1 MRLSRKGLLNLSTVD
16 MGSQIILCSMCGV
29 YVCVGENLLPLRTT
43 VLEIIIYINRPK
55 PLMSGKGKM

>member
-29 YVCVGENLLPLRTT
+29 YVCVGGKLAPIENHCSRDNHIHKQT
-43 VLEIIIYINRPK
+43 
-55 PLMSGKGKM
+55 